1 MANALYAKGKEA
13 LLGSVDLTADNLKI
27 VLVDTGL
34 YTPNLSTDQFLS
46 DITALARI
54 VTSGNLAGK
63 TVTAGVFDA
72 TDVDFGNVDNN
83 PTIEAGVLYKDT
95 GSAATSPLLYYFD
108 TGNGLPLPADLNN
121 ANLQLIFDNGAN
133 KIFAI

>member
-1 MANALYAKGKEA
+1 MANALYSKGKEA
-13 LLGSVDLTADNLKI
+13 LLGTLDLSAANLKI
-27 VLVDTGL
+27 VLVDTGA
-34 YTPNLSTDQFLS
+34 YTPALTTDAFLS
-46 DITALARI
+46 DIPAPARI

-63 TVTAGVFDA
+63 TITLGVFDA

-83 PTIEAGVLYKDT
+83 PTIEAGVLYEDT
-95 GSAATSPLLYYFD
+95 GTAGTSRLIYYFD

-121 ANLQLIFDNGAN
+121 ADLQLIFDNGAN